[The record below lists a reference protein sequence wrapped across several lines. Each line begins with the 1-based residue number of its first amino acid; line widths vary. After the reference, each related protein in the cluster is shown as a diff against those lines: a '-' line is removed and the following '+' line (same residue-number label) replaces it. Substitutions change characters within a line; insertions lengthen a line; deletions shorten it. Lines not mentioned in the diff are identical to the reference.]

1 MKLQTAFFSAK
12 PKLMN
17 VEVIQETSTQTTCP
31 TPLSFKRNGDLSFA
45 QDKKALQADEDR
57 HGEYFAA
64 SIRKGPF
71 MVMQEDRVSNF
82 RSSLTLIVLLVYF

>member
-1 MKLQTAFFSAK
+1 
-12 PKLMN
+12 
-17 VEVIQETSTQTTCP
+17 
-31 TPLSFKRNGDLSFA
+31 LSFA